1 MMVQRVTHI
10 IEASIWYNGLPTLT
24 NWTEEDTMNRRRWL
38 PRMFGLALTGLL
50 LVACS
55 KPTPT
60 PPPTSTPTPTP
71 IPVHAA
77 VQTVR
82 AFHEAINAIEPSQE
96 EEGQVM
102 VDIGGDRFDEVVDI
116 FRQHTTQSAG
126 LPLSPLVLAMATGVV
141 RFSNMEY
148 ELVSESAER
157 AVVRATGVITIAQET
172 GKLDEEYVV
181 VKQDGKWLIDF

>member
-1 MMVQRVTHI
+1 
-10 IEASIWYNGLPTLT
+10 
-24 NWTEEDTMNRRRWL
+24 
-38 PRMFGLALTGLL
+38 
-50 LVACS
+50 
-55 KPTPT
+55 
-60 PPPTSTPTPTP
+60 
-71 IPVHAA
+71 